1 MAHGHLGLGGYGH
14 VHRFTF
20 HVMLGIFPLS
30 GHQKR
35 SLRSHSIACR
45 LAGVQG
51 ENAGI
56 SALVC
61 GIGGFDELPRLVSYM
76 VC

>member
-1 MAHGHLGLGGYGH
+1 MHG
-14 VHRFTF
+14 FAF

-35 SLRSHSIACR
+35 SLRSSPIACR
-45 LAGVQG
+45 LASVQG
-51 ENAGI
+51 ENAGT

-61 GIGGFDELPRLVSYM
+61 RIGGFNELPRLVSYM